1 MAIERT
7 LVLCKPDAVQRGLVG
22 RILARFERKG
32 LKIAGLKML
41 RIDEGLAAQH
51 YRDHLEKPF
60 YPQLRAFV
68 TSSPVVAMAIEGDNA
83 VQVVRTLLGTTDAQQ
98 AAPGT
103 IRGDFGMNV
112 TKNLV
117 HGSDSL
123 DSAKREIAL
132 FFEETE
138 LYDYDR
144 SVQEW
149 LGYD

>member
-7 LVLCKPDAVQRGLVG
+7 LVLCKPDALQRGLVG
-22 RILARFERKG
+22 RILTRFERKG

-41 RIDEGLAAQH
+41 QIDDDLASRH
-51 YRDHLEKPF
+51 YKDHLEKPF
-60 YPQLRAFV
+60 YPRLRAFV
-68 TSSPVVAMAIEGDNA
+68 TSSPIVAMAIEGDNA
-83 VQVVRTLLGTTDAQQ
+83 VDVVRTLLGVTDAQQ

-123 DSAKREIAL
+123 ESAQREIAL
-132 FFEETE
+132 FFEESE
-138 LYDYDR
+138 LYDYEMT
-144 SVQEW
+144 VKEW